1 MQRRGDRSCLS
12 LKRPEYRYG
21 LRNNAVGDEPHTD
34 EQEYS
39 PAEEKNEP
47 SGVHRHLGVSEHAAP
62 REDGARRVVSEE
74 MKAQMPGGQTPGWPD
89 HKTRWK
95 VKSRYHVW
103 IGPASQ
109 TETLFSGDG
118 RPQQRVEAEI
128 LKVSVSPLDAASPTI
143 SCAAAA

>member
-1 MQRRGDRSCLS
+1 VPVSVAVAAAAYMQRRGDRSCLS

-47 SGVHRHLGVSEHAAP
+47 SGVHRHLGISEHAAP

-74 MKAQMPGGQTPGWPD
+74 RKAQMPGDQTPGCVD
-89 HKTRWK
+89 HKARWK
-95 VKSRYHVW
+95 VRQGYHVG
-103 IGPASQ
+103 IGPA
-109 TETLFSGDG
+109 
-118 RPQQRVEAEI
+118 
-128 LKVSVSPLDAASPTI
+128 
-143 SCAAAA
+143 